1 MASLKL
7 EGEDFTTGES
17 RFLDRLPTDPEASSK
32 IYVKLRPA
40 ELATT
45 LLAQLDTGSP
55 WSILETEI
63 ADAVG
68 LFDAGGEPKR
78 LISHGLTFEGHLVRV
93 AMLLLA
99 DDGDS
104 LEVDATVFVS
114 RDWPSGNFIG
124 YSGLLESIRIA
135 LDPQANRF
143 HFGPAGEH
151 QG

>member
-1 MASLKL
+1 MLKQD
-7 EGEDFTTGES
+7 GEDFTTGES
-17 RFLDRLPTDPEASSK
+17 RFLDRLPTDAEASSK
-32 IYVKLRPA
+32 IYVKLRPV

-55 WSILETEI
+55 WSILEPEV
-63 ADAVG
+63 AEAVG
-68 LFDAGGEPKR
+68 LFDAVGEPKR
-78 LISHGLTFEGHLVRV
+78 LSTRGLTFEGQLVRV
-93 AMLLLA
+93 PVLLLA

-104 LEVDATVFVS
+104 LEIDAIVFVS
-114 RDWPSGNFIG
+114 RDWPAGNFVG

-143 HFGPAGEH
+143 HFGPGGEP